1 MSIPHVIHYC
11 WFGGSPLPPDAE
23 RCIASWRR
31 FFPGWEIKRWDE
43 SNYDVRAV
51 PYSAQAYDRRKF
63 AFVSDYARFDILY
76 HEGGVYLDT
85 DVEVI
90 RPFDDIVAH
99 GAFMGMEGTLVN
111 PGLGTGSTPG
121 HPFYAKMLRE
131 YAGMP
136 FTDANGHQL
145 PGTVVKHTTDV
156 LTRYGYVQDGR
167 RQVVEGITIYPPEYF
182 CPLDDLT
189 GRLNITDETRSIHH
203 YAKSWCDGVT
213 PWRTRLS
220 RWGHRTV
227 GFKLSARIK
236 QIFKL

>member
-11 WFGGSPLPPDAE
+11 WFGGAPLPPDAE

-43 SNYDVRAV
+43 SNYDVRTV
-51 PYSAQAYDRRKF
+51 PYTAQAYDMRKY

-76 HEGGVYLDT
+76 REGGVYLDT

-90 RPFDDIVAH
+90 RSFDHIIEH

-111 PGLGTGSTPG
+111 PGLGIGTPPG
-121 HPFYAKMLRE
+121 HPIYAEILRK

-136 FTDANGHQL
+136 FADSCGRQL
-145 PGTVVKHTTDV
+145 PGTVVMHTTDV
-156 LTRYGYVQDGR
+156 LTKHGYVENGR
-167 RQVVEGITIYPPEYF
+167 RQNVEDITIYPPEYF

-189 GRLNITDETRSIHH
+189 GRLNITAETRSIHH
-203 YAKSWCDGVT
+203 YAKSWCDGSA

-220 RWGHRTV
+220 RWAHRTV
-227 GFKLSARIK
+227 GFKVSARIK
-236 QIFKL
+236 KILKI

>member
-1 MSIPHVIHYC
+1 MSIPRVIHYC
-11 WFGGSPLPPDAE
+11 WFGGAPLPPDAE

-51 PYSAQAYDRRKF
+51 PYTAQAHDMRKY

-76 HEGGVYLDT
+76 REGGMYLDT

-90 RPFDDIVAH
+90 RPFDDILER
-99 GAFMGMEGTLVN
+99 GAFMGMEGALVN
-111 PGLGTGSTPG
+111 PGLGMGTEAGNPLCG
-121 HPFYAKMLRE
+121 EMLARYAAMT
-131 YAGMP
+131 
-136 FTDANGHQL
+136 FTDENGHRL
-145 PGTVVKHTTDV
+145 PGTVVTYTTDM
-156 LTRYGYVQDGR
+156 LLDHGYRTDGEL
-167 RQVVEGITIYPPEYF
+167 QQVEGFTIYPPEYF

-189 GRLNITDETRSIHH
+189 GRLHVTPETRSIHH
-203 YAKSWCDGVT
+203 YAKSWCDGAS

-236 QIFKL
+236 RFFKL